1 MSELAISRG
10 ISLQRIGAMI
20 LRYWY
25 LLLSS
30 WPRLLELMYWPILQV
45 ITWGFLQSYIAQNAG
60 FFARA
65 GGTLIGAVILWDILF
80 RGQLGFSV
88 SFLEEMWARNLGNL
102 MMSPLKPIEFL
113 LALMVMSLIRLA
125 LGVIPMTLLALYV
138 FDFNFYGLG
147 LPAIAFFCNLIFTSW
162 AVGIFVS
169 GLVLRNG
176 LGAES
181 IVWTLMF
188 ALLPLACVY
197 YLPRECA
204 AAVAAARR
212 LVRAADLCVRRP
224 ARAAHRSR
232 LPRRSDAVGARHQRG
247 AAGGF
252 ICIIHCPFEQR
263 PPSRLPAR
271 RRRIGQFPVDLRAV
285 RSNSSVDIAIC
296 ALTRCYAFVTM
307 LRRKTGV

>member
-1 MSELAISRG
+1 MSELAVHRG

-25 LLLSS
+25 LLRSS

-45 ITWGFLQSYIAQNAG
+45 ITWGFLQTYIAQNAG

-80 RGQLGFSV
+80 RGQLGFSI

-113 LALMVMSLIRLA
+113 LALMAMSLIRLA
-125 LGVIPMTLLALYV
+125 IGVIPMTALAYY
-138 FDFNFYGLG
+138 FFHFNFYGLG
-147 LPAIAFFCNLIFTSW
+147 LPAVAFFCNLIFTSW

-188 ALLPLACVY
+188 ALMPLACVY
-197 YLPRECA
+197 YPVKVLPLWLQHVSWCLPPTYVFEGLRALLTDHVFRADLMLWALLINALLLVASFA
-204 AAVAAARR
+204 AFIALLNGARR
-212 LVRAADLCVRRP
+212 HGSLL
-224 ARAAHRSR
+224 
-232 LPRRSDAVGARHQRG
+232 
-247 AAGGF
+247 GGG
-252 ICIIHCPFEQR
+252 E
-263 PPSRLPAR
+263 
-271 RRRIGQFPVDLRAV
+271 
-285 RSNSSVDIAIC
+285 
-296 ALTRCYAFVTM
+296 
-307 LRRKTGV
+307 

>member
-1 MSELAISRG
+1 MSEIAAGEGRG
-10 ISLQRIGAMI
+10 IALHRVGAMV

-30 WPRLLELMYWPILQV
+30 WPRLLELIYWPALQI
-45 ITWGFLQSYIAQNAG
+45 ITWGFLQSYIAQNDS

-80 RGQLGFSV
+80 RGQLGFSI

-125 LGVIPMTLLALYV
+125 IGVIPMTLLAYFF
-138 FDFNFYGLG
+138 FDFNFYSIG
-147 LPAIAFFCNLIFTSW
+147 LPLIAFFCNLIFFSW
-162 AVGIFVS
+162 SIGIFVS

-188 ALLPLACVY
+188 GVMPLACIY
-197 YLPRECA
+197 YPVSVLPSWLQY
-204 AAVAAARR
+204 VAWT
-212 LVRAADLCVRRP
+212 LPPTYVFEGM
-224 ARAAHRSR
+224 RSLLIER
-232 LPRRSDAVGARHQRG
+232 SFRSDLMLDSLALNAVLLVASFAIFLALLRSAKRHG
-247 AAGGF
+247 SLLGGG
-252 ICIIHCPFEQR
+252 E
-263 PPSRLPAR
+263 
-271 RRRIGQFPVDLRAV
+271 
-285 RSNSSVDIAIC
+285 
-296 ALTRCYAFVTM
+296 
-307 LRRKTGV
+307 

>member
-1 MSELAISRG
+1 VSELAVSRG
-10 ISLQRIGAMI
+10 ISVQRIGAMI

-80 RGQLGFSV
+80 RGQLGFSI

-113 LALMVMSLIRLA
+113 LSLMAMSLIRLA
-125 LGVIPMTLLALYV
+125 IGVLPMMLLALYV
-138 FDFNFYGLG
+138 FHFNFFSLG

-188 ALLPLACVY
+188 ALMPLACVY
-197 YLPRECA
+197 YPVRVLPHWLQHVSWLLPPTYVFEGMRSVVLEH
-204 AAVAAARR
+204 VFRT
-212 LVRAADLCVRRP
+212 DLILSGLALNV
-224 ARAAHRSR
+224 
-232 LPRRSDAVGARHQRG
+232 VY
-247 AAGGF
+247 
-252 ICIIHCPFEQR
+252 
-263 PPSRLPAR
+263 
-271 RRRIGQFPVDLRAV
+271 
-285 RSNSSVDIAIC
+285 IAIG
-296 ALTRCYAFVTM
+296 LVTFLVAFNKARERGQ
-307 LRRKTGV
+307 LLQTGE

>member
-1 MSELAISRG
+1 MSEAAALLG
-10 ISLQRIGAMI
+10 ISPGRIGAMI

-30 WPRLLELMYWPILQV
+30 WPRLLELMYWPVLQV
-45 ITWGFLQSYIAQNAG
+45 ITWGFLQMYIAQNAG

-80 RGQLGFSV
+80 RGQLGFSI

-113 LALMVMSLIRLA
+113 LALMAMSVIRLA
-125 LGVIPMTLLALYV
+125 IGVIPMTLLALWL
-138 FDFNFYGLG
+138 FHFNFYSLG
-147 LPAIAFFCNLIFTSW
+147 LPLIAFFCNLIFTSW

-188 ALLPLACVY
+188 ALMPLACVY
-197 YLPRECA
+197 YPVRVLPTWLQYVSWSLPPTYVFEGMRALLIDHVFRADLMLLALLMNA
-204 AAVAAARR
+204 ALLVAAFAAFLALLRSARR
-212 LVRAADLCVRRP
+212 HGSL
-224 ARAAHRSR
+224 
-232 LPRRSDAVGARHQRG
+232 
-247 AAGGF
+247 
-252 ICIIHCPFEQR
+252 
-263 PPSRLPAR
+263 
-271 RRRIGQFPVDLRAV
+271 
-285 RSNSSVDIAIC
+285 
-296 ALTRCYAFVTM
+296 LTE
-307 LRRKTGV
+307 GE

>member
-1 MSELAISRG
+1 MSELALHRG
-10 ISLQRIGAMI
+10 ISFRRIGAMI

-113 LALMVMSLIRLA
+113 LALMAMSLVRLA
-125 LGVIPMTLLALYV
+125 LGVIPMILLAFYV
-138 FDFNFYGLG
+138 FHFNFLGLG

-197 YLPRECA
+197 YPVKVLPLWLQHA
-204 AAVAAARR
+204 AWCLPPTYVFEGLRALLSEHVFRADLMVFALAINAVLLVASFAAFIGLLNSARR
-212 LVRAADLCVRRP
+212 HGSLL
-224 ARAAHRSR
+224 
-232 LPRRSDAVGARHQRG
+232 
-247 AAGGF
+247 GGG
-252 ICIIHCPFEQR
+252 E
-263 PPSRLPAR
+263 
-271 RRRIGQFPVDLRAV
+271 
-285 RSNSSVDIAIC
+285 
-296 ALTRCYAFVTM
+296 
-307 LRRKTGV
+307 